1 MKQQKEP
8 KLLTSMKMLRRAGW
22 ACAGLILLG
31 TWVKA
36 AGEILLN
43 PHRMET
49 AAKRFETL
57 QKEARAASS
66 SQSARLKPLQERN
79 LFAPK
84 IIPQPPQATQLL
96 GNAAFFG
103 DRWVQV
109 GEEINGAKVIAIDS
123 TSVTLLWEG
132 KEIKQYPFEYRP
144 EGQQGQ
150 PPRGPNGSRLNRSGP
165 ESGSRPSARMAP
177 EGFGGFSGRPPWMM
191 SPEEREQMRQR
202 FEQMTPEEREAL
214 RNEMRRRFEES
225 GFGRG
230 RRGGGFGPGGQ

>member
-1 MKQQKEP
+1 MKPTKEP
-8 KLLTSMKMLRRAGW
+8 KLPASMKMVRRAGW

-36 AGEILLN
+36 AGEIFLN
-43 PHRMET
+43 PYRMET
-49 AAKRFETL
+49 AAERFESL
-57 QKEARAASS
+57 QKEALAAPP
-66 SQSARLKPLQERN
+66 AVTNRLKPLQERN

-84 IIPQPPQATQLL
+84 IIPQPPQATQIL

-103 DRWVQV
+103 DRWVRL
-109 GEEINGAKVIAIDS
+109 GEEINGAKLIAIDS

-144 EGQQGQ
+144 EGQGQ
-150 PPRGPNGSRLNRSGP
+150 PPRGPGGSRQAGPASAGSARTSG
-165 ESGSRPSARMAP
+165 RPSS
-177 EGFGGFSGRPPWMM
+177 EGFGNFSGRAPWMM

-214 RNEMRRRFEES
+214 RNEMRRRFEEGS
-225 GFGRG
+225 FGRG
-230 RRGGGFGPGGQ
+230 RRGGGPGSGGQ

>member
-1 MKQQKEP
+1 MKQPKEP
-8 KLLTSMKMLRRAGW
+8 KLASSMKMLRWAGW
-22 ACAGLILLG
+22 ACAALIVVSA
-31 TWVKA
+31 WVQA
-36 AGEILLN
+36 AGQIFLN
-43 PHRMET
+43 PYRMET
-49 AAKRFETL
+49 SAERFEKL
-57 QKEARAASS
+57 QKEARDAAPAFA
-66 SQSARLKPLQERN
+66 ARLKPLQERN

-84 IIPQPPQATQLL
+84 IIPQPPQATQIL
-96 GNAAFFG
+96 GNAAFFH

-132 KEIKQYPFEYRP
+132 KEIKQYPFDIRA
-144 EGQQGQ
+144 QGQ
-150 PPRGPNGSRLNRSGP
+150 DTPRGPNGSRPGRTSP
-165 ESGSRPSARMAP
+165 EGAARPALRPIP
-177 EGFGGFSGRPPWMM
+177 EGFGGFSGRAPWMM

-230 RRGGGFGPGGQ
+230 RRGGGQGPGQ